1 MIAPSLYAYLRM
13 RGVRLS
19 LAAASRLRMHAP
31 AGAVDEHMRGF
42 IRTHAAELAQFILE
56 LEERAAVLE
65 FEHGHTRAEA
75 ERLARLS
82 VIGGMAAPDGQLWL
96 KQYAASHPLVRE
108 VLEHFEAE
116 VVEVRL
122 VA

>member
-1 MIAPSLYAYLRM
+1 MIAPSLYAYLQT

-19 LAAASRLRMHAP
+19 LAGNGHLRVHAP
-31 AGAVDEHMRGF
+31 AGAITEYMRNF
-42 IRTHAAELAQFILE
+42 IRAHAAELAQFIYE
-56 LEERAAVLE
+56 LEERAAVFE
-65 FEHGHTRAEA
+65 FEQGHARAEA

-82 VIGGMAAPDGQLWL
+82 VLGGTAAPDGQLWM

-108 VLEHFEAE
+108 VVERFSAQ

>member
-1 MIAPSLYAYLRM
+1 MIAPSLYAYLQT

-19 LAAASRLRMHAP
+19 LATGSRLQMHAP
-31 AGAVDEHMRGF
+31 AGAVTEYMRDF
-42 IRTHAAELAQFILE
+42 IAAHAAELAQFILE

-65 FEHGHTRAEA
+65 FEQRHARAEA
-75 ERLARLS
+75 ERLARLC
-82 VIGGMAAPDGQLWL
+82 VWGGTAEPDGQLWM
-96 KQYAASHPLVRE
+96 KEYAASHPLVQE
-108 VLEHFEAE
+108 VLGRFGAE

>member
-1 MIAPSLYAYLRM
+1 MIAPSLYAYLQT

-19 LAAASRLRMHAP
+19 VATGSRLQMHAP
-31 AGAVDEHMRGF
+31 AGVITEHMRSF
-42 IRTHAAELAQFILE
+42 VRAHAAELAQFIYE
-56 LEERAAVLE
+56 LEERAAVFE
-65 FEHGHTRAEA
+65 FEQGHARAEA

-82 VIGGMAAPDGQLWL
+82 VLGGTAAPDGQLWM
-96 KQYAASHPLVRE
+96 KQYAATHPLVQQ
-108 VLEHFEAE
+108 VLSRFGAE

>member
-19 LAAASRLRMHAP
+19 LATGSRLQVHAP
-31 AGAVDEHMRGF
+31 AGAITVYMQGF
-42 IRTHAAELAQFILE
+42 ITQHAPELAQFICE
-56 LEERAAVLE
+56 LEERAAILE
-65 FEHGHTRAEA
+65 FEQGHTRAEA
-75 ERLARLS
+75 ERLARLC
-82 VIGGMAAPDGQLWL
+82 VWGGTAAPDGQLWM
-96 KQYAASHPLVRE
+96 KAYAATHPLVRQ
-108 VLEHFEAE
+108 VLSRFRAE

>member
-1 MIAPSLYAYLRM
+1 MIAPSLYAYLRT

-19 LAAASRLRMHAP
+19 LATGSRLRVHAP
-31 AGAVDEHMRGF
+31 EGALTEHMRRF
-42 IRTHAAELAQFILE
+42 ITAHAAELAQFILE
-56 LEERAAVLE
+56 LEERAAVFE
-65 FEHGHTRAEA
+65 FDQGHTRAEA

-82 VIGGMAAPDGQLWL
+82 VLGGTAAPDGQLWM

-108 VLEHFEAE
+108 VLARFAGD